1 MSEENV
7 ELVSRV
13 YADFGLSPRL
23 VEAAAQAGLIAP
35 DAEFDYS
42 ALLPDGPVVRGVE
55 AWGEHA
61 DSSPWG
67 GSLKLASERI
77 FDVDDERVLVF
88 VHSSARG
95 GGERGCGR
103 GAHRNRVH
111 DPRRGH
117 RAHQALQGS
126 DRGPESRRAVGVA
139 VRARSVL
146 GAGSYSSATMS
157 LRRSAARSSVGKT
170 GRSLGK
176 E

>member
-1 MSEENV
+1 MSQENV

-13 YADFGLSPRL
+13 YGDFGLSPRL

-88 VHSSARG
+88 VHSS
-95 GGERGCGR
+95 GEGEGSGAAVEGR
-103 GAHRNRVH
+103 TATEFTIRDGVIVRIKLYKDRTE
-111 DPRRGH
+111 
-117 RAHQALQGS
+117 AL
-126 DRGPESRRAVGVA
+126 EA
-139 VRARSVL
+139 
-146 GAGSYSSATMS
+146 AG
-157 LRRSAARSSVGKT
+157 L
-170 GRSLGK
+170 L

>member
-1 MSEENV
+1 MGHQCSLWGRDTERAMSQENV

-13 YADFGLSPRL
+13 YGDFGLSPRL
-23 VEAAAQAGLIAP
+23 VEEAAQAGLIAP

-42 ALLPDGPVVRGVE
+42 ALLPDGPIFRGVE

-88 VHSSARG
+88 VHSS
-95 GGERGCGR
+95 GEGEGSGAAVEGR
-103 GAHRNRVH
+103 TATEFTIRDGVIVRIKLYKDRTE
-111 DPRRGH
+111 
-117 RAHQALQGS
+117 AL
-126 DRGPESRRAVGVA
+126 EA
-139 VRARSVL
+139 
-146 GAGSYSSATMS
+146 AG
-157 LRRSAARSSVGKT
+157 LQ
-170 GRSLGK
+170 

>member
-55 AWGEHA
+55 AWGEYV

-67 GSLKLASERI
+67 GSLELVSERI

-88 VHSSARG
+88 VHSSAE
-95 GGERGCGR
+95 GEGSGAAVKGR
-103 GAHRNRVH
+103 TATEFTIRDGVIVRIKLYKDRTE
-111 DPRRGH
+111 
-117 RAHQALQGS
+117 ALK
-126 DRGPESRRAVGVA
+126 A
-139 VRARSVL
+139 
-146 GAGSYSSATMS
+146 AGLS
-157 LRRSAARSSVGKT
+157 
-170 GRSLGK
+170 

>member
-1 MSEENV
+1 MGHQCSLWGRDTERAMSQENV

-13 YADFGLSPRL
+13 YGDFGLSPRL

-42 ALLPDGPVVRGVE
+42 ALLPDGPVFRGVE

-88 VHSSARG
+88 VHSS
-95 GGERGCGR
+95 GEGEGSGAAVEGR
-103 GAHRNRVH
+103 TATEFTIRDGVIVRIKLYKDRTE
-111 DPRRGH
+111 
-117 RAHQALQGS
+117 AL
-126 DRGPESRRAVGVA
+126 EA
-139 VRARSVL
+139 
-146 GAGSYSSATMS
+146 AG
-157 LRRSAARSSVGKT
+157 L
-170 GRSLGK
+170 
-176 E
+176 EE